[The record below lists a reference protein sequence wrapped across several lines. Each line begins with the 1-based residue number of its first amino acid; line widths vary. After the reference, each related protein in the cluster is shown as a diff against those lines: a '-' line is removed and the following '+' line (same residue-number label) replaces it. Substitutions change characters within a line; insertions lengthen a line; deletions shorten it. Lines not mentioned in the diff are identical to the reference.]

1 MVVYSVI
8 DSVVLVLVFHVIVY
22 SVKAYTVLLIFHG
35 CVTAKRVI
43 GVLFSFIHLLLGSL
57 E

>member
-43 GVLFSFIHLLLGSL
+43 GVLISFIHLLLGSL